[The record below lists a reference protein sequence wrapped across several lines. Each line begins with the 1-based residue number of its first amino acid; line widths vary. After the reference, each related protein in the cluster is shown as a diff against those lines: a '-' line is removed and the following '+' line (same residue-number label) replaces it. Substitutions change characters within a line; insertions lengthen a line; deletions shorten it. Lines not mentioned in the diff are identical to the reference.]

1 MRARCSLAFADQGI
15 TIISHD
21 IGSFQGAKDRPLT
34 TYSMVRTI
42 SRCSGVVKRSQQ
54 ASIWLTS
61 MDLVGAMDV
70 NVRRHL
76 QSALHH
82 GAMIRENLP

>member
-1 MRARCSLAFADQGI
+1 
-15 TIISHD
+15 
-21 IGSFQGAKDRPLT
+21 
-34 TYSMVRTI
+34 MVRTI
-42 SRCSGVVKRSQQ
+42 SRCSGGLKLSQR
-54 ASIWLTS
+54 ASSWLAS
-61 MDLVGAMDV
+61 MDLVRPMDV